1 MIVGLRER
9 LNLMKYVG
17 THTIDMI
24 QSSSEEEVALGG
36 TRKELA
42 VLFSDVRGFTAYSE
56 NRAPEEVIQMLNQYL
71 GYQAELVTKHYG
83 SVDKFVGDE
92 MVALFFGDTALKR
105 AIDCAIEIQQMSKK
119 RQESDTDKISIGIGI
134 NYGPVIL
141 GNMGAKERMD
151 YTVIGATV
159 NLGARLC
166 AAAEP
171 EQILIRKDLVS
182 WVDQSYKFGDSK
194 MMSFKGF
201 SNEIEIIEVLH
212 D

>member
-1 MIVGLRER
+1 
-9 LNLMKYVG
+9 
-17 THTIDMI
+17 
-24 QSSSEEEVALGG
+24 
-36 TRKELA
+36 
-42 VLFSDVRGFTAYSE
+42 
-56 NRAPEEVIQMLNQYL
+56 MLNRYL

-92 MVALFFGDTALKR
+92 MVALFFGDDALKR
-105 AIDCAIEIQQMSKK
+105 AIDCSIEIQQMAKN
-119 RQESDTDKISIGIGI
+119 RRETDTDKISVGIGI

-166 AAAEP
+166 ASAEP
-171 EQILIRKDLVS
+171 EQILVRKDLVG
-182 WVDQSYKFGDSK
+182 WVDQTYRFGNSR

-201 SNEIEIIEVLH
+201 SNEIEIVEVLS